1 MSQHPPSLIAF
12 NTQVTDLIAR
22 HGAEAF
28 CAASGQTPAYT
39 LFVEDDTV
47 IAEPQNAPRHPYGIY
62 CVIRAGSS
70 DSQKAEQVHKWVQSG
85 TAYQEFLAT
94 NLCRYNC

>member
-1 MSQHPPSLIAF
+1 MNQAHR
-12 NTQVTDLIAR
+12 D
-22 HGAEAF
+22 
-28 CAASGQTPAYT
+28 T

-85 TAYQEFLAT
+85 TPYQEFLAT
-94 NLCRYNC
+94 NPSWKNRVVFIQDIFFY